1 MNRRRALVAAGV
13 AAAVWVAACSAED
26 RPTERSADRTTTTAA
41 PADAERTTTSTAPTT
56 TTAVAPVEWGA
67 CGSAQCAT
75 VPTPIDHDDPDAGT
89 IDLFVS
95 RLPATGDRIGAL
107 FVNFGG
113 PGAGAADRLDTF
125 PDVGEVRRRFDI
137 VAVDPRGV
145 GRSAPLDCGMAP
157 ATLFTVDHT
166 VEDAGDAAAL
176 VDVSERFGA
185 DCQRRHGTLLPHLG
199 TRAVARDLDRVRAAM
214 GDEQLSYLGYSYG
227 TVIGQVYAE
236 LFPHRVRAMV
246 LDGIVDPAVGGTDAA
261 SEQAE
266 GLEQALGRWAAGCP
280 SRPSCPFGDG
290 ALDAVDELL
299 ARAEGGIASSGGRVL
314 GPGEAPLGLSYPMY
328 LESAW
333 SRLDEALAGALDGD
347 GRGMVGLADDQLSL
361 VALAPYYAVSCL
373 DSTWP
378 RDPTEHLE
386 RAERAADAA
395 PRFGE
400 AVVNDYVRCAT
411 WPAAPDPLGPV
422 TAADAPPI
430 LVVSTTGDGVTPHA
444 TALRVAERLVPA
456 TLLTHE
462 GEGHTVVFRRVPCV
476 DRIVSA
482 YLVDLVVPPPDG
494 RC

>member
-1 MNRRRALVAAGV
+1 VNRRRVL
-13 AAAVWVAACSAED
+13 AAALAAATSVAACSAGD
-26 RPTERSADRTTTTAA
+26 RPTERSADPAPTTTLPPAA
-41 PADAERTTTSTAPTT
+41 ESTTTAPTT
-56 TTAVAPVEWGA
+56 TTTTVPPVEWEA

-75 VPTPIDHDDPDAGT
+75 VPTPIDHDAPDAGT

-125 PDVGEVRRRFDI
+125 PDVAEVRRRFDI

-145 GRSAPLDCGMAP
+145 GRSAPLDCGVAP
-157 ATLFTVDHT
+157 VRLFAVDHT
-166 VEDAGDAAAL
+166 VEDDRDAEAL
-176 VDVSERFGA
+176 VEISEEFGV
-185 DCQRRHGTLLPHLG
+185 DCQRRHGALLPHLG

-227 TVIGQVYAE
+227 TVIGQVYAD
-236 LFPHRVRAMV
+236 LFPARVRAMV
-246 LDGIVDPAVGGTDAA
+246 LDGMVDPAVGGIEAA
-261 SEQAE
+261 SEQGA
-266 GLEQALGRWAAGCP
+266 GLDRSLARWAAGCR
-280 SRPSCPFGDG
+280 SRSSCPFGDG
-290 ALDAVDELL
+290 ALGAVDQVL
-299 ARAEGGIASSGGRVL
+299 ARAEGGIASPGGARAL
-314 GPGEAPLGLSYPMY
+314 GPGEAPLALSYPMY

-333 SRLDEALAGALDGD
+333 SRLDEALAAALDGD
-347 GRGMVGLADDQLSL
+347 GRDLVALADDQLSL

-373 DSTWP
+373 DSDWP
-378 RDPTEHLE
+378 RDPAEHLE
-386 RAERAADAA
+386 RAERAAVGAA
-395 PRFGE
+395 RFGE

-422 TAADAPPI
+422 TAAGAPPI

-444 TALRVAERLVPA
+444 TAIRVAERLVPA

-482 YLVDLVVPPPDG
+482 YLVDLVVPPPG
-494 RC
+494 VRC